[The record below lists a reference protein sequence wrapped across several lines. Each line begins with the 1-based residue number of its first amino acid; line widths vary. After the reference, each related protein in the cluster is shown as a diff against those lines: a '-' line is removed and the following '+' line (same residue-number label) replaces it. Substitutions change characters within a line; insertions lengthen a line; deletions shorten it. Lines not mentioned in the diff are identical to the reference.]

1 MSEQRTSSPPTAGEL
16 AALRKV
22 VALTESQIATICALI
37 ETLIEDLKKTSVEQR
52 QLEAELETRRQSLL
66 EWTRSRD
73 ILAKAHLH
81 LTSRVQS
88 PYHVAHIREKS
99 ANPPTATPS
108 DDELAQKLVEQ
119 DSNDTNVIRVSMD
132 VRESTISV
140 LRSRIAALEED
151 IKGCKA
157 AYSHTNA
164 MIASQASHKDQ
175 LQVLLGQYKSRL
187 HPLIRLPDTCLQDI
201 FLHVVQLSWEGW
213 KRTYQS
219 ISVLED
225 IQFTRYMTDPMF
237 ALTAVCH
244 RWRTVATHTP
254 ELWSKFIMIFGK
266 PKHADSRLA
275 HYVRLLR
282 NRELSILIMFPG
294 KSDIQSLEI
303 IKSRNVKLA
312 TLVLFVPRSRHNTE
326 QAMKIL
332 PSPRSLILLAFDV
345 DFLPMSLPQELL
357 SRTEELYTEGCHMT
371 TELPAPTLQRLELSL
386 ENLWPSTPPLH
397 CIPSFLQN
405 CPQLHYLSIW
415 CQTSPGILDF
425 SAQPLSL
432 LVSPGVCESVTYLQ
446 IPAMALC
453 GPLKA
458 LRTSFTLP
466 NLVHLSLLQFLNEGS
481 DLQSWS
487 NFCRLNGGKVKRLD
501 LDVPRRA
508 YLSQW
513 SRSNPFLPDN
523 LELEFTQHLYCLTGI
538 NYLSVHALY
547 VHLLMLA
554 LAKDVNPK
562 TEEGRKPLL
571 VPNMEICEIRQVND
585 SAVRPLIEKV
595 FSCWSETRNIKEGNE
610 ATGQRVATTV
620 LWT

>member
-1 MSEQRTSSPPTAGEL
+1 MSEQRASSPPTAGEL

-22 VALTESQIATICALI
+22 VALAESQIATICALI
-37 ETLIEDLKKTSVEQR
+37 ETLSEDLQKTSEEQR
-52 QLEAELETRRQSLL
+52 HLEAELESRRQSLL

-119 DSNDTNVIRVSMD
+119 ESNDTNAIRVSIDM
-132 VRESTISV
+132 RESTISV

-151 IKGCKA
+151 IKGRKA
-157 AYSHTNA
+157 AYSHTNV
-164 MIASQASHKDQ
+164 MIASQTSHKDH

-187 HPLIRLPDTCLQDI
+187 HPLMLLPDTCLQYI
-201 FLHVVQLSWEGW
+201 FLRVVQFSWE
-213 KRTYQS
+213 RIYQKATA
-219 ISVLED
+219 LKQ
-225 IQFTRYMTDPMF
+225 IQFTPYITDPMF

-254 ELWSKFIMIFGK
+254 ELWSKFILIDGK
-266 PKHADSRLA
+266 PNHADSRLS

-303 IKSRNVKLA
+303 IKSSNMKLG
-312 TLVLFVPRSRHNTE
+312 TLVLFLSRSRDNTE

-332 PSPRSLILLAFDV
+332 PSPRSLILLDASNH
-345 DFLPMSLPQELL
+345 FLPISLPQELL
-357 SRTEELYTEGCHMT
+357 SRTEELYTERCHMT

-386 ENLWPSTPPLH
+386 ERLWPSTPPMH
-397 CIPSFLQN
+397 CIPSFLRN

-415 CQTSPGILDF
+415 CQTTRGMSDF

-432 LVSPGVCESVTYLQ
+432 LVSPGVCEPVTYLQ
-446 IPAMALC
+446 IPAIALC

-458 LRTSFTLP
+458 LQTSFTLP
-466 NLVHLSLLQFLNEGS
+466 NLIHLSLLQFLKEGS

-487 NFCRLNGGKVKRLD
+487 NFCQLNGGKVKRLD
-501 LDVPRRA
+501 LDVPRRP
-508 YLSQW
+508 YLYQW
-513 SRSNPFLPDN
+513 SRRNPPLPN
-523 LELEFTQHLYCLTGI
+523 NTELEFTQHLYCLKGI
-538 NYLSVHALY
+538 KYLSVHALY
-547 VHLLMLA
+547 VHLLMQA
-554 LAKDVNPK
+554 LAKDVKAK
-562 TEEGRKPLL
+562 TGEGRKPLL
-571 VPNMEICEIRQVND
+571 VPNMEICEIRQVKD
-585 SAVRPLIEKV
+585 STVRPLIEKV
-595 FSCWSETRNIKEGNE
+595 FSCWSQARNIKEGNE
-610 ATGQRVATTV
+610 ATGQRVAATV